1 MYFLIRI
8 KCNNVL
14 QRSTILQ
21 SNHRRRSY
29 ISKLSRTKE
38 LELSKCEKLYISVVT
53 IPPLYSSEV
62 HIFTKYFSVCLF
74 EPSFGKWCVKT
85 SIATC
90 RTLLHP
96 HTQTIRIVSQSSGS
110 SAVPGSLGFSH
121 PAPGW
126 PHHSP
131 GYCSTIQ

>member
-1 MYFLIRI
+1 MFYKDQTYYSPIIDEEVIFQNLVEQ
-8 KCNNVL
+8 KNWNCPSVK
-14 QRSTILQ
+14 
-21 SNHRRRSY
+21 SY
-29 ISKLSRTKE
+29 I
-38 LELSKCEKLYISVVT
+38 CISVVT